1 MAPGTTNIT
10 PSPRITGLS
19 RKYRGSLRTWHN
31 PVRPDADA
39 EGVPEDQPNIP
50 TPKKL
55 EHLIEKLAG
64 RVAELDGE
72 LETLRGRSNGDL
84 AAALLAHEVCNILT
98 PGKAIAQMALA
109 RPGDAELA
117 KRALERIVAGIDRTT
132 DIAEVVIEMTEGH
145 PVSEHFQTDVLDAAR
160 EAVASLSTDPGSLN
174 ITVEL
179 RVERDLAAAIAD
191 ASLVQVLVNLI
202 SNAVRAI
209 ESTSGGGRIRVEA
222 ESGPCS
228 TWNSGA
234 VRLAVIDDGPGIDPD
249 LRDSLFEPFV
259 RTKDSKQLGGRGLG
273 LAICRQLVE
282 AVGGELE
289 VSSTPGHGACFS
301 MILPAST
308 ISNQAA

>member
-1 MAPGTTNIT
+1 
-10 PSPRITGLS
+10 
-19 RKYRGSLRTWHN
+19 
-31 PVRPDADA
+31 
-39 EGVPEDQPNIP
+39 
-50 TPKKL
+50 
-55 EHLIEKLAG
+55 
-64 RVAELDGE
+64 
-72 LETLRGRSNGDL
+72 
-84 AAALLAHEVCNILT
+84 
-98 PGKAIAQMALA
+98 
-109 RPGDAELA
+109 
-117 KRALERIVAGIDRTT
+117 VAGIDRTT

-179 RVERDLAAAIAD
+179 RIQHDLSAAIAD
-191 ASLVQVLVNLI
+191 ASLVQVLVNLV

-209 ESTSGGGRIRVEA
+209 ESGDSDGGRIRIEA

-234 VRLAVIDDGPGIDPD
+234 IRLAVIDDGPGIDPA

-259 RTKDSKQLGGRGLG
+259 RTSDSKKAGGRGLG
-273 LAICRQLVE
+273 LSICRQLIE

-301 MILPAST
+301 MILPASKV
-308 ISNQAA
+308 SNQAA

>member
-1 MAPGTTNIT
+1 
-10 PSPRITGLS
+10 
-19 RKYRGSLRTWHN
+19 
-31 PVRPDADA
+31 
-39 EGVPEDQPNIP
+39 VPEDQTNIP

-72 LETLRGRSNGDL
+72 LQTLRGQPNGDL

-117 KRALERIVAGIDRTT
+117 RKALERIVVGIDRTT
-132 DIAEVVIEMTEGH
+132 DIAEIVIEMTEGR
-145 PVSEHFQTDVLDAAR
+145 PVSENSQTDVLDAAR
-160 EAVASLSTDPGSLN
+160 EAIASLGVDPGTLN
-174 ITVEL
+174 ITIEL
-179 RVERDLAAAIAD
+179 RIERDLSAAISGV
-191 ASLVQVLVNLI
+191 SLVQVLVNLV

-209 ESTSGGGRIRVEA
+209 ENTTSGGGRIRIEA

-234 VRLAVIDDGPGIDPD
+234 VRLAVIDDGPGIDPV

-259 RTKDSKQLGGRGLG
+259 RTSESRKLGGRGLG

-301 MILPAST
+301 MILPVST
-308 ISNQAA
+308 VSSRAA

>member
-1 MAPGTTNIT
+1 MA
-10 PSPRITGLS
+10 
-19 RKYRGSLRTWHN
+19 
-31 PVRPDADA
+31 
-39 EGVPEDQPNIP
+39 EDQANIP

-72 LETLRGRSNGDL
+72 LETLRGRSNADL

-109 RPGDAELA
+109 RPDDTEMAR
-117 KRALERIVAGIDRTT
+117 KALQRIVQGIDRTT

-145 PVSEHFQTDVLDAAR
+145 PVSENFQTDVLDAAR
-160 EAVASLSTDPGSLN
+160 EAIASLHQDPGSLD

-179 RVERDLAAAIAD
+179 KIETGLSAAISGV
-191 ASLVQVLVNLI
+191 SLVQVLVNLV
-202 SNAVRAI
+202 SNAVKAI
-209 ESTSGGGRIRVEA
+209 SSARGSGGRIRIEA

-234 VRLAVIDDGPGIDPD
+234 VRLAVVDDGPGIDPV
-249 LRDSLFEPFV
+249 LRDTLFEPFV
-259 RTKDSKQLGGRGLG
+259 RTSESRKLGGSGLG
-273 LAICRQLVE
+273 LAICRQLIE

-301 MILPAST
+301 MLLPASK
-308 ISNQAA
+308 AATRAA